1 MGIAAG
7 LDSLSRDPHYDFLSL
22 FSEDNDN
29 DNVPDSFFTNNQC
42 SPYSNINI
50 DCSHVQVD
58 ELNLL
63 NPAKFTILTLN
74 IQSLPAKFSELTE
87 LIDSFTSCTEI
98 ICMQET
104 WNVVDNS
111 FFPLQNYHP
120 LETNLRN
127 NARGGGVGIYIREHL
142 SYTILKPYSVFIE
155 LIFESLIMKVSTV
168 NKTKNCSWIN

>member
-7 LDSLSRDPHYDFLSL
+7 LDSLSRDSHYDFLSL